1 MSELVV
7 RMNELLD
14 ATPWLASV
22 VAVAALILAASIAN
36 FITKSILVRGL
47 LSLLHVKDPVDT
59 KATPGQFRRYGFIK
73 RLANVV
79 PALVITFG
87 IRYVTGLPEPAVVVV
102 MNVANAFIVL
112 TLAMAVSNMLD
123 MANDVYQQRPDA
135 AARPIKG
142 YLQVLKIFIYAIT
155 VLLIIATLLDRSP
168 LILLS
173 GLGAL
178 AAVLM
183 LVFQDTILSLV
194 ASVQISSNDIVRVG
208 DWVEM
213 PQLNADGD
221 VIDIALHTVKV
232 QNWDRTITTI
242 PTKRFIS
249 DSFKNW
255 RGMQESGGRR
265 IKRAVYLDQT
275 SVRFLSAEEKQHLG
289 AISLLGEYLSAK
301 QKELDDWNASLAE
314 RGKEPANTRRITNLG
329 TFRAYVERYLRNHP
343 QVHQK
348 MTLIVRHLNPGP
360 EGLPLEIYC
369 FTNTIEWVPYE
380 GIQADI
386 FDHLLSILP
395 EFGLRVFQQPSGFD
409 MTQWIN
415 AARAESRATLQPAQ
429 QPAEQL
435 IPQPIQQPIQQNPQE
450 ET

>member
-1 MSELVV
+1 MSELIVWI
-7 RMNELLD
+7 NEIKQ
-14 ATPWLASV
+14 ATPWLASLMAV
-22 VAVAALILAASIAN
+22 VGLVLAAWIAN

-47 LSLLHVKDPVDT
+47 LSLLQPKDSGNA
-59 KATPGQFRRYGFIK
+59 KAMPGEFKRYGFIK

-87 IRYVTGLPEPAVVVV
+87 IRYVPGLPEAAVVVV
-102 MNVANAFIVL
+102 LNVANAFIVL
-112 TLAMAVSNMLD
+112 TLAIAVANMLD

-135 AARPIKG
+135 AIRPIKG
-142 YLQVLKIFIYAIT
+142 YLQVVKILIYAVA
-155 VLLIIATLLDRSP
+155 VLLMIATLLDRSP

-194 ASVQISSNDIVRVG
+194 ASVQITSNDIVRVG

-213 PQLNADGD
+213 PQLNVDGD

-232 QNWDRTITTI
+232 QNFDRTVTTI

-265 IKRAVYLDQT
+265 IKRAIYLDQT
-275 SVRFLSAEEKQHLG
+275 SVRFLSVEEKKHLA
-289 AISLLGEYLSAK
+289 AISLLGDYLGAK
-301 QKELDDWNASLAE
+301 QKEIDEWNAALAE

-329 TFRAYVERYLRNHP
+329 TFRAYVVQYLKNHP
-343 QVHQK
+343 RVHQS
-348 MTLIVRHLNPGP
+348 MTLIVRHLSPGP

-369 FTNTIEWVPYE
+369 FTNTTVWVDYE

-395 EFGLRVFQQPSGFD
+395 EFGLRVFQQPSGSD
-409 MTQWIN
+409 MMSWSANT
-415 AARAESRATLQPAQ
+415 RALAMPAQ
-429 QPAEQL
+429 DSGDNQEPRST
-435 IPQPIQQPIQQNPQE
+435 QE
-450 ET
+450 ES

>member
-1 MSELVV
+1 MSELIAWVDQ
-7 RMNELLD
+7 LT
-14 ATPWLASV
+14 AGTPWLETLLALCALVLAS
-22 VAVAALILAASIAN
+22 AIAN

-47 LSLLHVKDPVDT
+47 LSLLQPRDAEAP
-59 KATPGQFRRYGFIK
+59 KARQGDFKRYGFIK

-87 IRYVTGLPEPAVVVV
+87 IGYVPGLPEAASVVV

-112 TLAMAVSNMLD
+112 TLAIAVSNMLD
-123 MANDVYQQRPDA
+123 MANMVYQRRPDA
-135 AARPIKG
+135 AIRPIKG
-142 YLQVLKIFIYAIT
+142 YLQVVKILVYAVA
-155 VLLIIATLLDRSP
+155 VLLMIATLLDRSP

-194 ASVQISSNDIVRVG
+194 ASVQITSNDIVRVG

-213 PQLNADGD
+213 PQLNVDGD

-232 QNWDRTITTI
+232 QNFDRTVTTI
-242 PTKRFIS
+242 PTKRFIT

-275 SVRFLSAEEKQHLG
+275 SVAFLSPEQKKELT
-289 AISLLGEYLSAK
+289 AIHVLGEYMKTK
-301 QKELDDWNASLAE
+301 QKEVDDWNARLADAV
-314 RGKEPANTRRITNLG
+314 RQPANTRRITNLG
-329 TFRAYVERYLRNHP
+329 TFRAYVERYLQRHP
-343 QVHQK
+343 RIRQD
-348 MTLIVRHLNPGP
+348 MTLIVRHLAPGP
-360 EGLPLEIYC
+360 QGLPLEIYC
-369 FTNTIEWVPYE
+369 FTNTTNWVEYE

-386 FDHLLSILP
+386 FDHLLSVLP
-395 EFGLRVFQQPSGFD
+395 EFGLRVFQQPSGSD
-409 MTQWIN
+409 MTRWIDAGRS
-415 AARAESRATLQPAQ
+415 AAPSSARSAPEVDVSQ
-429 QPAEQL
+429 QPQSGHEARL
-435 IPQPIQQPIQQNPQE
+435 LQE
-450 ET
+450 NT